1 VKPISLEIV
10 TRMLTTLGQCRAC
23 LIVFDEAG
31 LNEKVHQNVDEEY
44 PPDFIEESKKL
55 SSWIQELRQLYKH
68 RLSIRLIDAKSFVGF
83 YKSLRHRIRKYPG
96 FIVEGKET
104 YIGWDKQKLEEL
116 LDKYI
121 QASILSRK
129 QNLQPT
135 LP

>member
-1 VKPISLEIV
+1 MKPISLEIV
-10 TRMLTTLGQCRAC
+10 AGMITNLGHCRHC
-23 LIVFDEAG
+23 NIIFDEAG
-31 LNEKVHQNVDEEY
+31 LNGKVHQKANEEY
-44 PPDFIEESKKL
+44 PPEFIEESKRL
-55 SSWIQELRQLYKH
+55 SEWIKELRQLYKH
-68 RLSIRLIDAKSFVGF
+68 RLLIRLIEVKSFQGF

-121 QASILSRK
+121 KAAILSRK
-129 QNLQPT
+129 QNLQPS